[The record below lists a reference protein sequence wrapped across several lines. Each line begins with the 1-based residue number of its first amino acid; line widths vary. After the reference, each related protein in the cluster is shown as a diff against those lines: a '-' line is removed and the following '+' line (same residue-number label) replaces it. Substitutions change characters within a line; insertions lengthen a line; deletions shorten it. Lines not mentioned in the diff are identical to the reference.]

1 VKGAPIDLAPLADD
15 PALGGDIHR
24 NQNFDFNHP
33 EIPGF
38 NFTSDETHCPF
49 SAHIRKT
56 RPRADLGNNST
67 IQIVRAGIPYGPE
80 GLYFS
85 SSK

>member
-1 VKGAPIDLAPLADD
+1 VKGAPIDLSPHVDNRT
-15 PALGGDIHR
+15 LGTDILR

-33 EIPGF
+33 EIPDF
-38 NFTSDETHCPF
+38 DFKSDQTHCPF

-67 IQIVRAGIPYGPE
+67 IQIIHAGIPYGVE
-80 GLYFS
+80 GSYLPS
-85 SSK
+85 